1 MDDNTIFRG
10 FYNAAK
16 EGTTLIVFDIERKIA
31 DIGNTKQLNIVSW
44 NKGKAKLDLRSWRT
58 DDNGSLQPNKGI
70 TLTDAEAKNLYKAL
84 GEYLQTI

>member
-1 MDDNTIFRG
+1 M
-10 FYNAAK
+10 
-16 EGTTLIVFDIERKIA
+16 IVFDIERKIA

-44 NKGKAKLDLRSWRT
+44 NKSAAKLDLRSWRT